1 MNKKG
6 FTIIEL
12 LIALVILF
20 ILMAGFLRG
29 ILLYMEYQI
38 NNGLKDR
45 ASEIALRM
53 SSQIQTANLEANATS
68 CLSNNP
74 NPFLCDAGYTYPHD
88 DWRSARCDVR
98 SINESVNGRNCT
110 FEVQDSNGDGI
121 ADRIIDSDGDGIAD
135 FYDPYDGQNENFRDT
150 PTNTARWLRI
160 RPCNCDGNRC
170 GCCYADTNRQIN
182 NAVCGE
188 RYRGRFI
195 YAGTTLARLTNPATG
210 LEVGRVSGVIVW
222 YFDTNGRY
230 RFISIPVMRD
240 TR

>member
-12 LIALVILF
+12 LVAFVILF
-20 ILMAGFLRG
+20 ILMTGFLRG

-45 ASEIALRM
+45 ASEIALKM
-53 SSQIQTANLEANATS
+53 SSQIQTARFNPTAG
-68 CLSNNP
+68 CDRNNT
-74 NPFLCDAGYTYPHD
+74 NPFLCDVEYDYPN
-88 DWRSARCDVR
+88 DWGSARCD
-98 SINESVNGRNCT
+98 GGNCT
-110 FEVQDSNGDGI
+110 FEVQ
-121 ADRIIDSDGDGIAD
+121 DSDGDGIAD
-135 FYDPYDGQNENFRDT
+135 FYDPYNGQNRNFSAT
-150 PTNTARWLRI
+150 PTNTAGWLRI
-160 RPCNCDGNRC
+160 RPCNCVGNRC
-170 GCCYADTNRQIN
+170 SCCYASGIQIN
-182 NAVCGE
+182 NATFTCGE

-210 LEVGRVSGVIVW
+210 LEVGRVAGVIVW

-230 RFISIPVMRD
+230 RSVSLPVMRD

>member
-12 LIALVILF
+12 LVAFVILF

-38 NNGLKDR
+38 NNELKDR

-53 SSQIQTANLEANATS
+53 SSQIQTAKLDASATS
-68 CLSNNP
+68 CLANST
-74 NPFLCDAGYTYPHD
+74 NPFLCDAGYTYPYNWD
-88 DWRSARCDVR
+88 SAQCDGG
-98 SINESVNGRNCT
+98 SCT
-110 FEVQDSNGDGI
+110 FEVQ
-121 ADRIIDSDGDGIAD
+121 DSDGDGIAD
-135 FYDPYDGQNENFRDT
+135 FYDPYNGQNGNFSAT
-150 PTNTARWLRI
+150 PTDTAGWLRI
-160 RPCNCDGNRC
+160 KPCSCAGNIC
-170 GCCYADTNRQIN
+170 GCCYADDTQIN
-182 NAVCGE
+182 ATFTCGE

-195 YAGTTLARLTNPATG
+195 YAGTTLARLINPATN
-210 LEVGRVSGVIVW
+210 LEVGRVAGVIVW

-230 RFISIPVMRD
+230 RSVSLPVMRD

>member
-12 LIALVILF
+12 LVAFVILF

-45 ASEIALRM
+45 ASEIAVRM
-53 SSQIQTANLEANATS
+53 YSQIQTAKLDANATS
-68 CLSNNP
+68 CPPNST
-74 NPFLCDAGYTYPHD
+74 NPFLCDVRYTYPY
-88 DWRSARCDVR
+88 DWDSARCD
-98 SINESVNGRNCT
+98 GGNCT
-110 FEVQDSNGDGI
+110 FEVQ
-121 ADRIIDSDGDGIAD
+121 DSDGDGIAD
-135 FYDPYDGQNENFRDT
+135 FYDPYNGQNGNFSAN
-150 PTNTARWLRI
+150 PTNTAEWLHI
-160 RPCNCDGNRC
+160 GPCNCGESMC
-170 GCCYADTNRQIN
+170 GCCYADGTQIN

-195 YAGTTLARLTNPATG
+195 YAGTTLARLINPTTN
-210 LEVGRVSGVIVW
+210 LEVGRVAGVVVW
-222 YFDTNGRY
+222 YFDTKGRY
-230 RFISIPVMRD
+230 MSVSTLVMRD